1 MIEVNISNNLIMKKI
16 IIFLLVFINIKL
28 FSQESK
34 EISFEIKF
42 LDISKFQLRIINRT
56 NKTICLLFDPLNIKI
71 INNYYNETFD
81 MTSNVLSNTLIYYNK
96 NLIPY
101 CILYNPDITNYFYEN
116 CKKKN
121 DFEEYLK
128 NNTINLNPY
137 SSKIIIYDLKKNDK
151 ECYLLTKKIQ
161 KIKFRLA
168 YFGNDIKKSLDDHIK
183 TIGENSSNIKSY
195 NNLFFDNI
203 YSNYANGKF
212 FVNENRPP
220 SALQSKKH

>member
-1 MIEVNISNNLIMKKI
+1 MIEVNISNNLIMKI

-101 CILYNPDITNYFYEN
+101 CIFIQPGYN
-116 CKKKN
+116 K
-121 DFEEYLK
+121 
-128 NNTINLNPY
+128 
-137 SSKIIIYDLKKNDK
+137 
-151 ECYLLTKKIQ
+151 
-161 KIKFRLA
+161 
-168 YFGNDIKKSLDDHIK
+168 
-183 TIGENSSNIKSY
+183 
-195 NNLFFDNI
+195 LF
-203 YSNYANGKF
+203 
-212 FVNENRPP
+212 
-220 SALQSKKH
+220 L